1 MPGKPSRKPTAIILS
16 AIFLFSLVMG
26 AGPGSLLIAPPGSE
40 PPLWF
45 GIPALY
51 LWAVLWFFVEAAVV
65 IIAACTLWQKEE
77 D

>member
-1 MPGKPSRKPTAIILS
+1 M
-16 AIFLFSLVMG
+16 
-26 AGPGSLLIAPPGSE
+26 
-40 PPLWF
+40 
-45 GIPALY
+45 PALY

>member
-16 AIFLFSLVMG
+16 AIFLFALVMG